1 MLNATQKQA
10 IKRSWELVVP
20 IAETAADLFYKR
32 LFELAPDYRRLFP
45 EDMAPQKRKL
55 LAMLSFIVKA
65 IDWNDDRWRDAV
77 DAEEDL
83 FLIVLALGRR
93 HIELYQVPDEAYDA
107 VGGALLWT
115 LDYGLGEAFTPET
128 RDAWTRV
135 YGLLAQLM
143 KMGRCAPGKGSAK
156 ALHANDA

>member
-1 MLNATQKQA
+1 MLNSEQKQA

-32 LFELAPDYRRLFP
+32 LFELAPDYRQLFP

-55 LAMLSFIVKA
+55 LSMLQFIVKSL
-65 IDWNDDRWRDAV
+65 DWPDESWRDAV
-77 DAEEDL
+77 DVEQDM

-93 HIELYQVPDEAYDA
+93 HIELYHVPDEAYDA

-115 LDYGLGEAFTPET
+115 LEKGLGEAWTPEIA
-128 RDAWTRV
+128 DAWTAA
-135 YGLLAQLM
+135 YGTLSGYMISEAY
-143 KMGRCAPGKGSAK
+143 GRAEA
-156 ALHANDA
+156 AE